1 MDPIRINVWNPGGAS
16 QESAVCEFSG
26 QGLWR
31 LSSASVGGSSPLYSG
46 NDNIWFSWTLGK
58 LEWDNGCTGIKQMLR
73 CVVTTITCVCGL
85 SLGTEWSV
93 WETQSLMYS
102 LMPPIRSFLREI
114 TALNMEII
122 GGERIQWLTS
132 SLMVLPMGVLSVS
145 RSFFALAG
153 EAADHTWQF
162 FKTCRTCSTTPPRDS
177 CPSQW
182 ASCPW
187 RSASHLHRLPPQS
200 LLIPTS
206 SLFSQPEGQ
215 KLILPLVELWC
226 PLVLFLPFQLHSY
239 QLYSWWT
246 NLYIKFS
253 LFK

>member
-1 MDPIRINVWNPGGAS
+1 MEVWFQRFLVNDNFIDIPVLAITDLALVLIHLTYYMIDPIRINVWNRGGAS

-145 RSFFALAG
+145 RSILL
-153 EAADHTWQF
+153 
-162 FKTCRTCSTTPPRDS
+162 
-177 CPSQW
+177 CPGR
-182 ASCPW
+182 
-187 RSASHLHRLPPQS
+187 RSSWSHLAVFQDLQN
-200 LLIPTS
+200 
-206 SLFSQPEGQ
+206 LFHHTPSR
-215 KLILPLVELWC
+215 
-226 PLVLFLPFQLHSY
+226 
-239 QLYSWWT
+239 
-246 NLYIKFS
+246 
-253 LFK
+253 